1 MKGGTKP
8 PTFTNI
14 KILLK
19 DVFFMTKTKKMTKR
33 EMYTK
38 ILSFAEIQADPELVK
53 GIQHEIELLDRKNSS
68 DRKLSKNA
76 EENVHLKAEILKIMS
91 KEPDRL
97 FTATE
102 IWKQMENWDD
112 LSNQRISALLK
123 QLKEEGKIKKIE
135 EKKKSLFQYVG

>member
-1 MKGGTKP
+1 M
-8 PTFTNI
+8 
-14 KILLK
+14 LLK

-76 EENVHLKAEILKIMS
+76 AENVSLKAEILKIMS

-135 EKKKSLFQYVG
+135 EKKKSLFQYIG

>member
-1 MKGGTKP
+1 
-8 PTFTNI
+8 
-14 KILLK
+14 
-19 DVFFMTKTKKMTKR
+19 MTKTKKMTKR

-38 ILSFAEIQADPELVK
+38 ILSFAEIQADPELAK

-76 EENVHLKAEILKIMS
+76 AENVSLKAEILKIMS

>member
-1 MKGGTKP
+1 
-8 PTFTNI
+8 
-14 KILLK
+14 
-19 DVFFMTKTKKMTKR
+19 MTKTKKMTKR

-38 ILSFAEIQADPELVK
+38 ILGFAEIQADPELVK

-76 EENVHLKAEILKIMS
+76 AENVNLKAEILKIMS

-135 EKKKSLFQYVG
+135 EKKKSLFQYIG

>member
-1 MKGGTKP
+1 
-8 PTFTNI
+8 
-14 KILLK
+14 
-19 DVFFMTKTKKMTKR
+19 MTKTKKMTKR

-38 ILSFAEIQADPELVK
+38 ILSFAEIQADQELVK

-135 EKKKSLFQYVG
+135 EKKKSLFQYIG

>member
-1 MKGGTKP
+1 
-8 PTFTNI
+8 
-14 KILLK
+14 
-19 DVFFMTKTKKMTKR
+19 MTKTKKMTKR

-76 EENVHLKAEILKIMS
+76 AENVKLKAEILKIMS

-135 EKKKSLFQYVG
+135 EKKKSLFQYIG

>member
-1 MKGGTKP
+1 
-8 PTFTNI
+8 
-14 KILLK
+14 
-19 DVFFMTKTKKMTKR
+19 MTKTKKMTKR

-38 ILSFAEIQADPELVK
+38 ILSFAEIQADSELVK

-76 EENVHLKAEILKIMS
+76 AENVNLKAEILKIMK

-135 EKKKSLFQYVG
+135 EKKKSLFQYIG

>member
-1 MKGGTKP
+1 
-8 PTFTNI
+8 
-14 KILLK
+14 
-19 DVFFMTKTKKMTKR
+19 MTKTKKMTKR

-123 QLKEEGKIKKIE
+123 QLKEEGKIKKVE
-135 EKKKSLFQYVG
+135 EKKKSLFQYIG

>member
-1 MKGGTKP
+1 
-8 PTFTNI
+8 
-14 KILLK
+14 
-19 DVFFMTKTKKMTKR
+19 MTKTKKMTKR

-38 ILSFAEIQADPELVK
+38 ILSFAEIQADPELAK

-102 IWKQMENWDD
+102 IWKTLPNWSDY
-112 LSNQRISALLK
+112 SNQRISALLK
-123 QLKEEGKIKKIE
+123 QLKDEGKIKKIE
-135 EKKKSLFQYVG
+135 NKKKSLFQLN

>member
-1 MKGGTKP
+1 
-8 PTFTNI
+8 
-14 KILLK
+14 
-19 DVFFMTKTKKMTKR
+19 MTKTKKMTKR

-38 ILSFAEIQADPELVK
+38 ILSFAEIQADQELVK

-135 EKKKSLFQYVG
+135 EKKKSLFQYIGSIAEWGR

>member
-1 MKGGTKP
+1 
-8 PTFTNI
+8 
-14 KILLK
+14 
-19 DVFFMTKTKKMTKR
+19 MTKTKKMTKR

-135 EKKKSLFQYVG
+135 EKKKSLFQYIG

>member
-1 MKGGTKP
+1 
-8 PTFTNI
+8 
-14 KILLK
+14 
-19 DVFFMTKTKKMTKR
+19 MTKTKKMTKR

-76 EENVHLKAEILKIMS
+76 AENVNLKAEILKIMS

-135 EKKKSLFQYVG
+135 KKKKSLFQYIG

>member
-1 MKGGTKP
+1 
-8 PTFTNI
+8 
-14 KILLK
+14 
-19 DVFFMTKTKKMTKR
+19 MTKTKKMTKKDYFNTLKAID
-33 EMYTK
+33 EVSK
-38 ILSFAEIQADPELVK
+38 NAELIKFID
-53 GIQHEIELLDRKNSS
+53 HEIELLDRKNSS

-76 EENVHLKAEILKIMS
+76 AENVNLKAEILTIMK

>member
-1 MKGGTKP
+1 
-8 PTFTNI
+8 
-14 KILLK
+14 
-19 DVFFMTKTKKMTKR
+19 MTKTKKMTKKDYFNALKAID
-33 EMYTK
+33 EVSK
-38 ILSFAEIQADPELVK
+38 NAELIKFID
-53 GIQHEIELLDRKNSS
+53 HEIELLDRKNSS

-76 EENVHLKAEILKIMS
+76 VENVNLKAEILKIMK

>member
-1 MKGGTKP
+1 
-8 PTFTNI
+8 
-14 KILLK
+14 
-19 DVFFMTKTKKMTKR
+19 MTKTKKMTKR

-38 ILSFAEIQADPELVK
+38 ILSFAEIQADPELAK

-76 EENVHLKAEILKIMS
+76 AENVNLKAEILKIMS

>member
-1 MKGGTKP
+1 
-8 PTFTNI
+8 
-14 KILLK
+14 
-19 DVFFMTKTKKMTKR
+19 MTKTKKMTKR

-76 EENVHLKAEILKIMS
+76 AENVNLKAEILKIMS

>member
-1 MKGGTKP
+1 
-8 PTFTNI
+8 
-14 KILLK
+14 
-19 DVFFMTKTKKMTKR
+19 MTKTKKMTKR

-76 EENVHLKAEILKIMS
+76 AENVNLKAEILKIMS

-102 IWKQMENWDD
+102 IWKILPNWSDY
-112 LSNQRISALLK
+112 SNQRISALLK
-123 QLKEEGKIKKIE
+123 QLKDEGKITKIE
-135 EKKKSLFQYVG
+135 NKKKSLFQLN

>member
-1 MKGGTKP
+1 
-8 PTFTNI
+8 
-14 KILLK
+14 
-19 DVFFMTKTKKMTKR
+19 MTKTKKMTKR

-76 EENVHLKAEILKIMS
+76 AENVNLKAEILKIMS

-135 EKKKSLFQYVG
+135 EKKKSLFQYIG

>member
-1 MKGGTKP
+1 
-8 PTFTNI
+8 
-14 KILLK
+14 
-19 DVFFMTKTKKMTKR
+19 MTKTKKMTKR

-38 ILSFAEIQADPELVK
+38 ILSFAEIQADQELVK

-68 DRKLSKNA
+68 DRKPSKNA

-135 EKKKSLFQYVG
+135 EKKKSLFQYIG

>member
-1 MKGGTKP
+1 
-8 PTFTNI
+8 
-14 KILLK
+14 
-19 DVFFMTKTKKMTKR
+19 MTKTKKMTKR